1 MLEKQQ
7 VELTGKVSQKVYQTD
22 FQGKVVCL
30 VYLTEI
36 SCGEVL
42 QAQGVPI
49 PEGVRVYVDREPTW
63 GSTVVVKGKLRSYRE
78 PTNPGEFDARLY
90 YRTLG
95 LEFDLTQAVIL
106 RESVSYDRL
115 RENLWWLRIYLVRQ
129 LQRYLREEDASV
141 VSTMLLGEKSTL
153 DAQTRDLF
161 KRNGVIHI
169 LTVSGVKT
177 LKLDIPLV
185 PETRINWTFVPLH
198 IAIIY
203 ILKLCLDEEII
214 PRCRFPCSRG
224 YHKKYINWQKK
235 QSFSVSQ
242 SYRKS

>member
-115 RENLWWLRIYLVRQ
+115 RENLWRLRIYLVRQ

-169 LTVSGVKT
+169 LTVSGVYA
-177 LKLDIPLV
+177 LSL
-185 PETRINWTFVPLH
+185 
-198 IAIIY
+198 A
-203 ILKLCLDEEII
+203 
-214 PRCRFPCSRG
+214 
-224 YHKKYINWQKK
+224 YINICKTPIFCPFWA
-235 QSFSVSQ
+235 F
-242 SYRKS
+242 YIPIITLFLIHIFAHN

>member
-49 PEGVRVYVDREPTW
+49 PEGVRVYVDQEPTW
-63 GSTVVVKGKLRSYRE
+63 GSTIVVKGKLRSYRE

-106 RESVSYDRL
+106 R
-115 RENLWWLRIYLVRQ
+115 
-129 LQRYLREEDASV
+129 
-141 VSTMLLGEKSTL
+141 
-153 DAQTRDLF
+153 
-161 KRNGVIHI
+161 
-169 LTVSGVKT
+169 
-177 LKLDIPLV
+177 
-185 PETRINWTFVPLH
+185 
-198 IAIIY
+198 
-203 ILKLCLDEEII
+203 
-214 PRCRFPCSRG
+214 
-224 YHKKYINWQKK
+224 
-235 QSFSVSQ
+235 
-242 SYRKS
+242 